1 MKRQQSE
8 IRDQRSVE
16 QLLRGALP
24 PVGENRGDA
33 DDLWPQMV
41 RRMRV
46 QAAAPPV
53 RLRVPWFDWVLA
65 AGLAG
70 LLATFPAAIPMLLY
84 YL

>member
-1 MKRQQSE
+1 
-8 IRDQRSVE
+8 
-16 QLLRGALP
+16 
-24 PVGENRGDA
+24 
-33 DDLWPQMV
+33 MV